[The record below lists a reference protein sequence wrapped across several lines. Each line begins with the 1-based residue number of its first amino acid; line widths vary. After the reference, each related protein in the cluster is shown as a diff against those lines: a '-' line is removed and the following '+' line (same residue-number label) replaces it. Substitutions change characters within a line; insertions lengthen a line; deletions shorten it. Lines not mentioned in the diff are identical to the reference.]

1 MTTQTTK
8 TYRITKT
15 RSGHTLGDY
24 QGATESEALD
34 AMARDAGYENFEAAC
49 EVAPIK
55 DGELLVEEL
64 DLLAAEAARTE
75 YVERFA
81 SVADAEQFQAQV
93 ISAGS
98 LPSCAQLVKDEQT
111 ATAEY
116 WRWLSEQWDEM
127 EAERLNAEDAQ

>member
-8 TYRITKT
+8 TYRITNT

-55 DGELLVEEL
+55 DGELLVTEVEADDARGCQYRIGDRVEAGEIVDDYDTGTII
-64 DLLAAEAARTE
+64 DLNGAIAIVAWDSGVMTGTPVEMLRTE
-75 YVERFA
+75 GERP
-81 SVADAEQFQAQV
+81 VMDTAQ
-93 ISAGS
+93 
-98 LPSCAQLVKDEQT
+98 
-111 ATAEY
+111 
-116 WRWLSEQWDEM
+116 
-127 EAERLNAEDAQ
+127 